1 MCQSLI
7 STKELLI
14 EVIDSEICERFSQTV
29 SSKSFVITSNGLVPD
44 EIKLGVGINGKIYF
58 AR

>member
-1 MCQSLI
+1 MIVRSV
-7 STKELLI
+7 K
-14 EVIDSEICERFSQTV
+14 DFQTV